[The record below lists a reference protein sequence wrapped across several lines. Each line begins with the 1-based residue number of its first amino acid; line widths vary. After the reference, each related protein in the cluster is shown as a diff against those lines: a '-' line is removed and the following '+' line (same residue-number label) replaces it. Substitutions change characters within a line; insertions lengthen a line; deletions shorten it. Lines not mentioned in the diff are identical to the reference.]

1 MMQIRLKKSLSG
13 HEGPFDLDVDFTL
26 PTAQLLALYGDS
38 GVGKTTLLRCI
49 AGLEQP
55 QVGYIALD
63 QKVWLDTVNRIN
75 LPPQQRSTSLMFQD
89 YALFPNM
96 TVRGNLLFAQKK
108 GRDPKRADTL
118 LDMMEVGALR
128 DTKPSKLSG
137 GQRQRVALAR
147 TLIAEP
153 QLLLLDE
160 PFSALDTRLRARLV
174 EEIGRLQQQSGMTT
188 LMVSHQVGE
197 IYQLA
202 QQVIVLEQGSIRQQ
216 GKPAEIF
223 SQGQTSGK
231 FRFTGQI
238 LAMEAMDVMV
248 ALTVLVGQQIV
259 RVACMPEEA
268 QTLAVG
274 DTVMLVSKAFNPMVI
289 KLAGAE

>member
-1 MMQIRLKKSLSG
+1 MMQVRLKKTLVG
-13 HEGPFDLDVDFTL
+13 HEGSFDLEVDFSIETG
-26 PTAQLLALYGDS
+26 QWLALYGAS

-63 QKVWLDTVNRIN
+63 QHLWLDTENRIN

-96 TVRGNLLFAQKK
+96 TVRGNLRFAQQK
-108 GRDPKRADTL
+108 GRDPKHADTL
-118 LDMMEVGALR
+118 LEMMELGALA
-128 DTKPSKLSG
+128 DSKPAKLSG

-153 QLLLLDE
+153 QVLLLDE
-160 PFSALDTRLRARLV
+160 PFSALDSRLRARLV
-174 EEIGRLQQQSGMTT
+174 EEIVRLQQRTGMTT
-188 LMVSHQVGE
+188 LIVSHQVGE

-202 QQVIVLEQGSIRQQ
+202 QEVIVLENGTIRQQ
-216 GKPAEIF
+216 GKPADVF

-231 FRFTGQI
+231 FRFSGQI
-238 LAMEAMDVMV
+238 LSIQAMDVMV

-274 DTVMLVSKAFNPMVI
+274 DTVMLVSKAFNPMVF
-289 KLAGAE
+289 KLAHAV

>member
-118 LDMMEVGALR
+118 LDMMELGALR

-160 PFSALDTRLRARLV
+160 PFSALDPRLRGRLV

-216 GKPAEIF
+216 GKPAEVF

-231 FRFTGQI
+231 FRFSGQI

-289 KLAGAE
+289 KLA

>member
-26 PTAQLLALYGDS
+26 PTGQLLALYGDS

-55 QVGYIALD
+55 QVGYITLD

-108 GRDPKRADTL
+108 GRDPTRADTL
-118 LDMMEVGALR
+118 LDMMELGALR

-160 PFSALDTRLRARLV
+160 PFSALDTRLRGRLV

-216 GKPAEIF
+216 GKPAEVF

-231 FRFTGQI
+231 FRFSGQI

-289 KLAGAE
+289 KLA